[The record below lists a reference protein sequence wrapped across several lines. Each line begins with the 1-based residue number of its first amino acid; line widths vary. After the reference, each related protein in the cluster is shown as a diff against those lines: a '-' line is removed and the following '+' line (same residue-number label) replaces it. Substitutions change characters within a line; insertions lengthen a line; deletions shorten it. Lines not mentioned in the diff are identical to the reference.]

1 MNFLMTFV
9 VGQSFLSMMCA
20 MKFGIFL
27 FFAAMVCVMSLF
39 VTIVLPETKGIPL
52 VRAFSDSPV
61 CLQGRWL
68 QPYYRISFCS
78 TGSCA

>member
-27 FFAAMVCVMSLF
+27 FFAGMVVLMSAF
-39 VTIVLPETKGIPL
+39 VFIVLPETQGIPL
-52 VRAFSDSPV
+52 VGSYLFAS
-61 CLQGRWL
+61 L
-68 QPYYRISFCS
+68 S
-78 TGSCA
+78 TCP